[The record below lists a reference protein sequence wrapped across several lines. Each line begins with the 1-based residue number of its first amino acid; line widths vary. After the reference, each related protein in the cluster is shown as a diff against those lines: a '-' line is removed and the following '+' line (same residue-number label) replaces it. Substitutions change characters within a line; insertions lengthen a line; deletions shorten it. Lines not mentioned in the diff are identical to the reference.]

1 MTLFTIDHN
10 ISNMDPT
17 FKVGQ
22 RYTYII
28 KETCIRIAKR
38 AKDMGYDVVFGM
50 DDLNRPYFEIVD
62 PFK

>member
-1 MTLFTIDHN
+1 
-10 ISNMDPT
+10 MDPT